1 MRKIEPTTQ
10 FKKDYKRERRGQQGT
25 SLEADLKAV
34 FDFLCDDLALP
45 EEYQDHQ
52 LSGKLK
58 DFRDCHIHP
67 DLILIYR
74 KQGATALQLVRL
86 GSHSQLNI

>member
-10 FKKDYKRERRGQQGT
+10 FKKDFKRERQGQQGA
-25 SLEADLKAV
+25 SLETDLKAV
-34 FDFLCDDLALP
+34 FDFLREDLALP
-45 EEYQDHQ
+45 KEYQDHQ

-58 DFRDCHIHP
+58 DFRDCHVRP

-74 KQGATALQLVRL
+74 KEGTTALQVVRL
-86 GSHSQLNI
+86 GSHSQLNL